1 MASCQELHVPVRLG
15 LPPLVF
21 LPKNSGVSLPYNV
34 SGPLYNRT
42 INKEG
47 DTMDNEYIQELFDQ
61 AASGEI
67 SYLELQDYLDDARF
81 DGDIIDFL

>member
-1 MASCQELHVPVRLG
+1 MEKARGNPS
-15 LPPLVF
+15 F
-21 LPKNSGVSLPYNV
+21 LRRFLKAPIYEGKIISPGFNV
-34 SGPLYNRT
+34 SGYMYNRT

-47 DTMDNEYIQELFDQ
+47 DPMDNEYIQELFDQ

>member
-1 MASCQELHVPVRLG
+1 M
-15 LPPLVF
+15 
-21 LPKNSGVSLPYNV
+21 YN
-34 SGPLYNRT
+34 GI
-42 INKEG
+42 INERE
-47 DTMDNEYIQELFDQ
+47 TMDNEYIQELFDQ

>member
-1 MASCQELHVPVRLG
+1 M
-15 LPPLVF
+15 
-21 LPKNSGVSLPYNV
+21 YNCI
-34 SGPLYNRT
+34 
-42 INKEG
+42 INEG
-47 DTMDNEYIQELFDQ
+47 KTMDNEYIQELFDQ

>member
-1 MASCQELHVPVRLG
+1 MAVRVATDFYNDKVKMMKKH
-15 LPPLVF
+15 PL
-21 LPKNSGVSLPYNV
+21 NV
-34 SGPLYNRT
+34 SNVGGVLYNRT

-47 DTMDNEYIQELFDQ
+47 ETMDNEYIQELFDQ